1 MASGEH
7 THHVAAATRPE
18 DAAVVTAL
26 VESHREFLDFLER
39 RVGDPVL
46 AEEILQDAF
55 VRSLDRL
62 ETIRE
67 RESAVAWFYRVLRN
81 AVTDHWR
88 RRGSAGRALDS
99 FAAELQGSV
108 EPEGEVRDAVC
119 QCVAYLAT
127 TLKPEY
133 ATALQRIEIEGVAV
147 KDFAAE
153 AGISANNAAVRVF
166 RAREALRKQVSRSC
180 GTCAAHGC
188 LDCHCGGPAQA

>member
-1 MASGEH
+1 MDSGESLRGVSAV
-7 THHVAAATRPE
+7 TSPE
-18 DAAVVTAL
+18 DAAVVAAL
-26 VESHREFLDFLER
+26 VGSHRDFLAFLER

-55 VRSLDRL
+55 VRSIDRVAML
-62 ETIRE
+62 RE

-88 RRGSAGRALDS
+88 RRGSTGRALDS

-108 EPEGEVRDAVC
+108 EAEGEVRDAVC
-119 QCVAYLAT
+119 QCVARLVN

-133 ATALQRIEIEGVAV
+133 ATALRRIEVDGVAV

-153 AGISANNAAVRVF
+153 VGISANNAAVRVF
-166 RAREALRKQVSRSC
+166 RAREALRRQVSRSC
-180 GTCAAHGC
+180 GACATHGC
-188 LDCHCGGPAQA
+188 LDCHCGGSAQA